1 MDLDQQQKKRPS
13 ATLSLKRRAVED
25 ELDPLKKKRE
35 ILKEV
40 CGVLQKDADPLA
52 EQAEGKAGSLMAQLL
67 TKSSTLRRRHKENR
81 IELEQTEKEW
91 TAKQMS

>member
-1 MDLDQQQKKRPS
+1 MKKR
-13 ATLSLKRRAVED
+13 K
-25 ELDPLKKKRE
+25 

-40 CGVLQKDADPLA
+40 CAVLQKDADQLA

-67 TKSSTLRRRHKENR
+67 TKSNTLRRRHKEKR

-91 TAKQMS
+91 DSKANELRHMP